1 MGVAVCERAVTEQI
15 VALADEYADAFV
27 SALDHSISGQ
37 VLATQSSL
45 RKALAGTLISF
56 LSEIL
61 MTVHIDE
68 RHTELV
74 PEEDCGVKTT
84 ADL

>member
-1 MGVAVCERAVTEQI
+1 MCERAVTDQV

-27 SALDHSISGQ
+27 ASLDHSISGQ

-45 RKALAGTLISF
+45 RKVISGTLISF
-56 LSEIL
+56 LSEVL
-61 MTVHIDE
+61 LTVHIDE
-68 RHTELV
+68 RDTELV
-74 PEEDCGVKTT
+74 PEEARVVKTT